1 MESVEKETKLDEQ
14 HIEFLTSRDTLKS
27 QVGLSLKLRTLEF
40 KKRFATKR
48 ICTTSLR
55 NLYRKHKIKRGDT
68 LSDIAAAYQ
77 VTLNNLR
84 GFNSLKSDRLRVG
97 DTLRIPPLRGS

>member
-55 NLYRKHKIKRGDT
+55 NLYRKHKIKRKK
-68 LSDIAAAYQ
+68 IK
-77 VTLNNLR
+77 VTKLVNPNLQR
-84 GFNSLKSDRLRVG
+84 KINR
-97 DTLRIPPLRGS
+97 